1 MTAEQLERL
10 AILIHE
16 EYVAKQTLR
25 NPNREIEYPTWDR
38 LPPSLKQSNIRQA
51 AAIPDKLS
59 KIGCYLGTDGGSEW
73 EVDSFTEDEIEY
85 LAEYEHELWARERE
99 ENGWILAPEKNS
111 AKKETPSMVP
121 YAELTEDIK
130 ELDRDAIRNIIPLTR
145 KLGLQVFRSA
155 RGVGDRDENKTK
167 NKTTVGALIASN
179 RTGRSEPWNCST
191 HSRC

>member
-1 MTAEQLERL
+1 MTPEQLEHL

-25 NPNREIEYPTWDR
+25 NPNHDIKYPTWEH

-59 KIGCYLGTDGGSEW
+59 RIGCHLGTDGQPAW
-73 EVDSFTEDEIEY
+73 QVDSFTEDEIEC
-85 LAEYEHELWARERE
+85 LAEYEHELWVRERGK
-99 ENGWILAPEKNS
+99 NGWILASEKNN
-111 AKKETPSMVP
+111 AKKETPFMVP

-145 KLGLQVFRSA
+145 GIGLKVFRSA
-155 RGVGDRDENKTK
+155 SGVGDQDKNRDNARDTDRRQSDEQ
-167 NKTTVGALIASN
+167 V
-179 RTGRSEPWNCST
+179 
-191 HSRC
+191 